1 MFVLFE
7 FMKVDFLQY
16 CKEFIECFDVL
27 RRDECFCDVIVV
39 VKGKEF
45 KIYKIVLVVV
55 SFFFFVFFESDMR
68 ESNEQ
73 LISIEFEQVIFF
85 VMDEV
90 LKYIYI
96 GNVLVIK
103 KISYNL
109 IVIVDYFFLL
119 GLKIFVGNF
128 MKENLII
135 ENCIF
140 NCYFVDKYQCFEL
153 REGVCEK
160 IIINFSVVMEI
171 GDFLN
176 FDIK

>member
-1 MFVLFE
+1 
-7 FMKVDFLQY
+7 
-16 CKEFIECFDVL
+16 
-27 RRDECFCDVIVV
+27 
-39 VKGKEF
+39 
-45 KIYKIVLVVV
+45 
-55 SFFFFVFFESDMR
+55 
-68 ESNEQ
+68 
-73 LISIEFEQVIFF
+73 
-85 VMDEV
+85 MDEV

-140 NCYFVDKYQCFEL
+140 NYYFVDKY
-153 REGVCEK
+153 
-160 IIINFSVVMEI
+160 
-171 GDFLN
+171 
-176 FDIK
+176 